1 MTRINKTVEL
11 LAQGQPIYYTG
22 SEDRGYEGGLAAAKT
37 WADYINY
44 DLEHHPFDVTKLHDF
59 MRGLVDGGPTASG
72 HRTPAVVVT
81 LPTNGSDLQA
91 FRANEWMVRQ
101 VLATGVHGILLCHAE
116 SPAAVKAFVEST
128 RYPFQKLGRDGG
140 LGHGSNGPGHGSNGP
155 GNGSNGPGTGSN
167 GPGDGGN
174 GPGHGRAGL
183 AEGRRGSGGQAMAA
197 AIWGIPINDY
207 LQRADPWPLN
217 PDGELL
223 LGLKIENVRALAA
236 AEETTAIPGIAFAEW
251 GPGDMGMSLGLA
263 DAHDPPYP
271 PEMLAARA
279 RVLAACRAHN
289 VAFLE
294 QVTPETVVD
303 QIAAGVMVGAGH
315 AAEQAAAIG
324 RQHTKRTQPW

>member
-11 LAQGQPIYYTG
+11 LAQRQPIYYTG
-22 SEDRGYEGGLAAAKT
+22 SDDRGYEGGLAAAKT

-72 HRTPAVVVT
+72 HRTPAVIVT

-101 VLATGVHGILLCHAE
+101 VLATGIHGILLCHAE

-128 RYPFQKLGRDGG
+128 RYPFQTIGRDG
-140 LGHGSNGPGHGSNGP
+140 P
-155 GNGSNGPGTGSN
+155 
-167 GPGDGGN
+167 D
-174 GPGHGRAGL
+174 GL

-197 AIWGIPINDY
+197 EIWGIPVNDY
-207 LQRADPWPLN
+207 LRRAEPWPLN

-223 LGLKIENVRALAA
+223 LGLKIENVRALAVA
-236 AEETTAIPGIAFAEW
+236 DQTTAIPGIAFAEW

-271 PEMLAARA
+271 PQMLEARGK
-279 RVLAACRAHN
+279 VLAACRAHN

-294 QVTPETVVD
+294 QVTPENVVE
-303 QIAAGVMVGAGH
+303 QIAAGVMVGAGRH
-315 AAEQAAAIG
+315 AEHAAAIG
-324 RQHTKRTQPW
+324 RRHTNRPQPW